1 MKKISKPMA
10 QRRIINNSV
19 ETATED
25 HFTMAAI
32 VATAKA
38 AAIVNTAPSK
48 RLPSGFSTLATLMLS
63 LDFKSPGTRPGKLR
77 AWL

>member
-1 MKKISKPMA
+1 MA

-25 HFTMAAI
+25 HFTMDAI

-48 RLPSGFSTLATLMLS
+48 RLPSDFSTLATLMLS
-63 LDFKSPGTRPGKLR
+63 LDFKSPGTRLGKLQV
-77 AWL
+77 WL